1 MWANLIQSMWSE
13 MMIVTV
19 DSIRFAMKSVR
30 RADSPTGRVQER
42 DDTLYH
48 VLFELLEGRVGR
60 LKNGEISP
68 FKERCPDCGHDEFE
82 VPTGD
87 PNGDTD
93 AL

>member
-30 RADSPTGRVQER
+30 RARLHRPEGFRN

-48 VLFELLEGRVGR
+48 VLFELLEGACGSI
-60 LKNGEISP
+60 E
-68 FKERCPDCGHDEFE
+68 ER
-82 VPTGD
+82 
-87 PNGDTD
+87 
-93 AL
+93 